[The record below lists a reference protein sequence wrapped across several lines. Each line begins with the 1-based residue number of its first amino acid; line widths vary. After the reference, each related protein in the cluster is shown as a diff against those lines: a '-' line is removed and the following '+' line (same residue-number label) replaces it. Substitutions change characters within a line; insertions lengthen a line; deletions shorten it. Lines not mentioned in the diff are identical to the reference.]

1 MWENYKH
8 FGINQL
14 LKSLEG
20 SEVGESG
27 RARSSMGFIP

>member
-8 FGINQL
+8 FGINQP

-20 SEVGESG
+20 SGVGGGG